1 MSEWKMTHSAG
12 VWHFVILKGFL
23 SITVVKVGLDKFMVK
38 INGMEVK
45 KLYPTLE
52 DAQTMGLKGA
62 KKLLGIAQEVIQ
74 KGENDEKIQ

>member
-38 INGMEVK
+38 IKFNQR
-45 KLYPTLE
+45 LYL
-52 DAQTMGLKGA
+52 Q
-62 KKLLGIAQEVIQ
+62 GIITY
-74 KGENDEKIQ
+74 